1 MYCVFSNTRIPADA
15 IGLKKHNTH
24 PLAFAQNLRLAV
36 GVDAHID
43 PQITHKLTLI
53 RERPMCRSA
62 KLALR
67 LGNVY
72 LILAR
77 SDSSAVALNS
87 LAQNKIHIPS
97 PYMNI
102 NERMTKMSLMI
113 PENYKSDLT
122 IRQTEVAIKK

>member
-1 MYCVFSNTRIPADA
+1 
-15 IGLKKHNTH
+15 
-24 PLAFAQNLRLAV
+24 
-36 GVDAHID
+36 
-43 PQITHKLTLI
+43 
-53 RERPMCRSA
+53 MCRSA